1 MEGYADVISM
11 HQAGIEN
18 VVASSG
24 TSLTTEQIKMVKRYT
39 QNVTLLYDGDSAGI
53 HAALRGTNMI
63 LEEGMNVRFI
73 VLPPDEDP
81 DSFVRNNSIEV
92 VTDYL
97 KNNAKDF
104 IGFKTNLLLKEANND
119 PIKKAAVIKDIV
131 ETISVIPDPIYRATY
146 IKECSTMLQ
155 IPEQTLMNELN
166 KMLRAK
172 YRKSLGVKDEQFPD
186 NNIVSPPQPV
196 EPEQI
201 KDSSFYQEQE
211 LVKIL
216 LAHGNESIEIEDTD
230 DDGNPVIYSTSV
242 ASLIID
248 DLKNDGLCFNDKI
261 HKRVFDIFDQ
271 ALDTEQIPDASFFVS
286 NEDNDIASMAAS
298 LLCSQYR
305 LDNWER
311 HKIFVKTEDDV
322 LKKMVLSSLLRF
334 KDKVIAERLS
344 QVMKELKEATDPDV
358 QITLIQKKK
367 KLDDIRKIINQR
379 LGIVIA

>member
-1 MEGYADVISM
+1 M
-11 HQAGIEN
+11 
-18 VVASSG
+18 
-24 TSLTTEQIKMVKRYT
+24 
-39 QNVTLLYDGDSAGI
+39 
-53 HAALRGTNMI
+53 
-63 LEEGMNVRFI
+63 
-73 VLPPDEDP
+73 
-81 DSFVRNNSIEV
+81 
-92 VTDYL
+92 
-97 KNNAKDF
+97 
-104 IGFKTNLLLKEANND
+104 
-119 PIKKAAVIKDIV
+119 
-131 ETISVIPDPIYRATY
+131 
-146 IKECSTMLQ
+146 
-155 IPEQTLMNELN
+155 
-166 KMLRAK
+166 
-172 YRKSLGVKDEQFPD
+172 
-186 NNIVSPPQPV
+186 
-196 EPEQI
+196 
-201 KDSSFYQEQE
+201 
-211 LVKIL
+211 
-216 LAHGNESIEIEDTD
+216 AHGNESIEIEDTD

-271 ALDTEQIPDASFFVS
+271 ALDTEQIPDARFFVS